1 MVNSRPDHKGC
12 IPVHGNK
19 ERGIDPIR
27 LRQLRIVPSPTE
39 DPVEAF
45 DVTRKGNLLIVEQII
60 RPVIPA
66 AKRAAGPKLQAAD
79 PQLHGTALDA
89 HRPIP

>member
-1 MVNSRPDHKGC
+1 MEAASLELDQRPPRNAAPGDS
-12 IPVHGNK
+12 
-19 ERGIDPIR
+19 E
-27 LRQLRIVPSPTE
+27 
-39 DPVEAF
+39 
-45 DVTRKGNLLIVEQII
+45 II

-66 AKRAAGPKLQAAD
+66 AKRAAGTELQAAD